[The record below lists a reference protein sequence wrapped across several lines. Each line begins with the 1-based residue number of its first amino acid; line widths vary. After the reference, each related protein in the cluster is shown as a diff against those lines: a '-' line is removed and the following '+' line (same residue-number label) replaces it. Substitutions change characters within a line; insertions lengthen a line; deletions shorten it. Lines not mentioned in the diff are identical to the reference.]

1 MIKNLKKLIFLFIC
15 TIYLGQLNIFAHE
28 GHSKKPKMPAIGVIQ
43 GSVID
48 STNGTPIEYA
58 SISIIDNHDG
68 DVVTGGL
75 SDKSGSFNITGIP
88 LGEYIV
94 NIEFIGYSKKE
105 IGPINVFPGQMTGG
119 KGKVKHFLGEIPLK
133 ISSVNLDA
141 VEVVGDES
149 QFIQTVDKQIFNVG
163 KNLTAAG
170 GTGFDLLRKVP
181 TVDVNIDGEVS
192 IAGDANVTILIDGK
206 RSGLTGSN
214 RRGVIDNIQVSMV
227 EKVEV
232 ITNPSAKYDPDG
244 VGGIINI
251 VMKRGSF
258 DGLNGSISGMA
269 GEYEKR
275 NLSANMNYRSDRW
288 NIFVGA
294 SSYSGNNIGKGYRN
308 FTYNY
313 SDSSASLKQNT
324 LRIKNPA
331 NVGLRMG
338 GDYYPDKNSTISYTY
353 SFNDHE
359 ETTNEELEYLSP
371 FSRLTK
377 SSSEDDGNHHDHSLS
392 YENKFGT
399 NDRKLYAGID
409 FNFEEDDVVQYSI
422 ENSSAIDDFNSG
434 DIDTDFKEKNNSQTY
449 RVDYEDG
456 LSDRLSIETG
466 MKATLK
472 SYSTDYS
479 YRDKLYINNYNEDIY
494 AGYVSAT
501 YNITDRFGIKAGTR
515 YEQVETNA
523 SLVPSSSNIVSP
535 DDTLDLILAII
546 DSAALLSPYVKPYSK
561 IYPSIFLIY
570 KISPMQTIQFGYS
583 QKVNRPGRRTI
594 SPFPRNTYDISRI
607 RNGNP
612 YLDPEYSDVAELKY
626 SSNSRKLNFNAG
638 LSYKLIKDNIMW
650 WDRDMFQFQGN
661 VYEILTADNSE
672 NSESFGSSLVIAYRP
687 TPLISL
693 MLSRWSWNNKTYG
706 NGESDLN
713 GDSNGA
719 YYRSM
724 ITLNLPRIARME
736 LSMGGRG
743 DMKFTT
749 GSSPGNFSADL
760 GIQKSFLDNKLS
772 VTLKFDDIFDTK
784 KFVINTENVIENK
797 FTNETYTQI
806 MDAERRRSQRY
817 MSVNIDYNFGKQQK
831 KKWNRRNFGGGRS
844 GGGMDMD
851 Y

>member
-1 MIKNLKKLIFLFIC
+1 MIKSFKRLIFLSAC
-15 TIYLGQLNIFAHE
+15 TIFLIQNIFGHE
-28 GHSKKPKMPAIGVIQ
+28 GHSKKPKMPAIGVVQ
-43 GSVID
+43 GSVTD
-48 STNGTPIEYA
+48 STSGAPIEYA
-58 SISIIDNHDG
+58 SISMIDNHDG

-75 SDKSGSFNITGIP
+75 SDKNGSFNISEIP

-94 NIEFIGYSKKE
+94 VIEFIGYSKKE
-105 IGPINVFPGQMTGG
+105 IGPINIFPGQMTGG
-119 KGKVKHFLGEIPLK
+119 KGKIKHFLGEIPLK
-133 ISSVNLDA
+133 VSSVNLDA
-141 VEVVGDES
+141 IEVVGDES
-149 QFIQTVDKQIFNVG
+149 QFIQTVDKQVFKVG

-214 RRGVIDNIQVSMV
+214 RRGVVDNIQVSMV

-258 DGLNGSISGMA
+258 DGLNGSLSGMA

-275 NLSANMNYRSDRW
+275 NLNGNVNYRQNKW
-288 NIFVGA
+288 NVFAGA
-294 SSYSGNNIGKGYRN
+294 SSQSGNNIGKGYRN

-324 LRIKNPA
+324 MRTKNPA
-331 NVGLRMG
+331 NIGLRMG
-338 GDYYPDKNSTISYTY
+338 GDYYPSKSSTFSYTY
-353 SFNDHE
+353 SFNDHT
-359 ETTNEELEYLSP
+359 ETTKEELEFYEP
-371 FSRLTK
+371 FSRLSK
-377 SSSEDDGNHHDHSLS
+377 SKSEDLGNHHDHSFS
-392 YENKFGT
+392 YENNFGT
-399 NDRKLYAGID
+399 KDRKLSAGID
-409 FNFEEDDVVQYSI
+409 INFEEDDVTQYNI
-422 ENSSAIDDFNSG
+422 ENSSIIDDYNSG
-434 DIDTDFKEKNNSQTY
+434 STDTDFKEKNNSQTF
-449 RVDYEDG
+449 RLDYEDG
-456 LSDRLSIETG
+456 LSDKLSIEAGFKT
-466 MKATLK
+466 TLK
-472 SYSTDYS
+472 SFSTDYT
-479 YRDKLYINNYNEDIY
+479 YLNQLYINDYSEDIY
-494 AGYVSAT
+494 AGYISTT
-501 YNITDRFGIKAGTR
+501 YDITDQFGIKAGAR

-523 SLVPSSSNIVSP
+523 SLEPSSSNTAP
-535 DDTLDLILAII
+535 DSINIISTII
-546 DSAALLSPYVKPYSK
+546 DNAVELSPYEKPYSK
-561 IYPSIFLIY
+561 IYPSLFLIY
-570 KISPMQTIQFGYS
+570 KISPMQTVQFGYS
-583 QKVNRPGRRTI
+583 QKVNRPGRRSI
-594 SPFPRNTYDISRI
+594 SPFPRNTYDITRI

-638 LSYKLIKDNIMW
+638 LSYKLVKDNIMW
-650 WDRDMFQFQGN
+650 WDRDMVEFQGD

-672 NSESFGSSLVIAYRP
+672 NSEDFGSSLIINYRP
-687 TPLISL
+687 IPMISL
-693 MLSRWSWNNKTYG
+693 MLSRWSWNRRTYG

-749 GSSPGNFSADL
+749 GGSPGNFSADL
-760 GIQKSFLDNKLS
+760 GLQKSFLNNKLS
-772 VTLKFDDIFDTK
+772 ATLKFDDIFDTK
-784 KFVINTENVIENK
+784 KFVINTENVI
-797 FTNETYTQI
+797 TNPISQETYIQL

-817 MSVNIDYNFGKQQK
+817 MSININYNFGKQQK

>member
-1 MIKNLKKLIFLFIC
+1 MTKFSLRLILLSIFL
-15 TIYLGQLNIFAHE
+15 LHLSSNNLMAHE
-28 GHSKKPKMPAIGVIQ
+28 GHNKKPKMPAIGVIQ
-43 GSVID
+43 GSVTD
-48 STNGTPIEYA
+48 SSSGSPIEYA
-58 SISIIDNHDG
+58 SVSIVDNQDG
-68 DVVTGGL
+68 DVITGGL
-75 SDKSGSFNITGIP
+75 SSKDGSFNISEIP
-88 LGEYIV
+88 LGQYIIIV
-94 NIEFIGYSKKE
+94 EFIGYSKKE
-105 IGPINVFPGQMTGG
+105 IGPLNVFPPQMSGG
-119 KGKVKHFLGEIPLK
+119 NGKIKHFLGEIPLK

-149 QFIQTVDKQIFNVG
+149 QFIQTVDKQIFKVG

-181 TVDVNIDGEVS
+181 TVDVDIDGEVS

-214 RRGVIDNIQVSMV
+214 RRGVVDNIQVGMV

-275 NLSANMNYRSDRW
+275 NLNGNINYRSDKW
-288 NIFVGA
+288 NIFAGA
-294 SSYSGNNIGKGYRN
+294 SSRNGNNIGKGYRN

-313 SDSSASLKQNT
+313 GDSSASLRQNT

-338 GDYYPDKNSTISYTY
+338 GDYYPNKNSTISYTY

-377 SSSEDDGNHHDHSLS
+377 SSSEDFGNHHDYSLS

-399 NDRKLYAGID
+399 NDRKLSAGVD
-409 FNFEEDDVVQYSI
+409 FNFEEDDVIQYNI
-422 ENSSAIDDFNSG
+422 ENSSLIDDFNSSNT
-434 DIDTDFKEKNNSQTY
+434 DTDFKEKNESQTF
-449 RVDYEDG
+449 RIDYEDG
-456 LSDRLSIETG
+456 LSEALSIEIG

-472 SYSTDYS
+472 SFSTDYS
-479 YRDKLYINNYNEDIY
+479 YLDQLYINNYSEDIY
-494 AGYVSAT
+494 AGYASAT
-501 YNITDRFGIKAGTR
+501 YDITDRFGIKAGAR
-515 YEQVETNA
+515 YEKVETNA
-523 SLVPSSSNIVSP
+523 SLMPSSSNTAP
-535 DDTLDLILAII
+535 DSINIISAII
-546 DSAALLSPYVKPYSK
+546 DDAVELSPYEKPYSK

-570 KISPMQTIQFGYS
+570 KLSPMKTIQFGYS
-583 QKVNRPGRRTI
+583 QKVNRPGRRSI

-650 WDRDMFQFQGN
+650 WDRDMVEFQGD

-672 NSESFGSSLVIAYRP
+672 NSESFGSSLIINYRP
-687 TPLISL
+687 MPLISL
-693 MLSRWSWNNKTYG
+693 MLSRWSWNNRTYG

-713 GDSNGA
+713 GDSEGTWNRA
-719 YYRSM
+719 M
-724 ITLNLPRIARME
+724 ATVNIPRVFRVE

-743 DMKFTT
+743 RMKFTT
-749 GSSPGNFSADL
+749 GDSPGNISTDI
-760 GIQKSFLDNKLS
+760 GIQKSFLKNKLS
-772 VTLKFDDIFDTK
+772 VTVKFDDIFDTK
-784 KFVINTENVIENK
+784 KFVINTENTI
-797 FTNETYTQI
+797 TNPISQETYTQL
-806 MDAERRRSQRY
+806 MNAERRRQQRY
-817 MSVNIDYNFGKQQK
+817 MSVNINYNFGKQQK
-831 KKWNRRNFGGGRS
+831 KKWNRRNFGGRDG

>member
-1 MIKNLKKLIFLFIC
+1 MIKDFKRLIFLSVC
-15 TIYLGQLNIFAHE
+15 TIFLMPLHVFGHE
-28 GHSKKPKMPAIGVIQ
+28 GHGKKPKMPAIGVIQ
-43 GSVID
+43 GSVTD
-48 STNGTPIEYA
+48 STSGSPIEYA

-68 DVVTGGL
+68 DLVTGGL
-75 SDKSGSFNITGIP
+75 SDKNGSFNISEIP

-94 NIEFIGYSKKE
+94 LIEFIGYSKKE

-119 KGKVKHFLGEIPLK
+119 NGKIKHFLGEIPLK
-133 ISSVNLDA
+133 ISTVNLDA
-141 VEVVGDES
+141 VEVIGDES
-149 QFIQTVDKQIFNVG
+149 QFIQTVDKQIFKVG

-214 RRGVIDNIQVSMV
+214 RRGVVDNIQVGMV

-251 VMKRGSF
+251 VLKRGSF
-258 DGLNGSISGMA
+258 DGLNGSISGMM

-275 NLSANMNYRSDRW
+275 NLNSNINYRSDKW
-288 NIFVGA
+288 NMFAGA
-294 SSYSGNNIGKGYRN
+294 SSRTGNNIGRGFRE

-324 LRIKNPA
+324 LRVKNPG
-331 NVGLRMG
+331 NIGLRIG
-338 GDYYPDKNSTISYTY
+338 GDYYPNKNSTISYTF
-353 SFNDHE
+353 SFNDHT
-359 ETTNEELEYLSP
+359 ETTKEELEYVSP

-377 SSSEDDGNHHDHSLS
+377 SSSEDVGNHHDHSLS

-399 NDRKLYAGID
+399 NDRKLSAGVD

-422 ENSSAIDDFNSG
+422 QNSSLIDDFNSS
-434 DIDTDFKEKNNSQTY
+434 ITDTDFKEKNESQTF
-449 RVDYEDG
+449 RIDYEDG
-456 LSDRLSIETG
+456 LNEALSIEIG

-472 SYSTDYS
+472 SFSTDYS
-479 YRDKLYINNYNEDIY
+479 YLDQLYINNYSEDIY
-494 AGYVSAT
+494 AGYASAT
-501 YNITDRFGIKAGTR
+501 YDLTDRFGIKAGAR
-515 YEQVETNA
+515 YEKVETNA
-523 SLVPSSSNIVSP
+523 SLSPSSSNTAP
-535 DDTLDLILAII
+535 DSINIISAII
-546 DSAALLSPYVKPYSK
+546 DDAVELSPYEKPYSK

-570 KISPMQTIQFGYS
+570 KLSPMKTIQFGYS
-583 QKVNRPGRRTI
+583 QKVNRPGRRSI

-650 WDRDMFQFQGN
+650 WDRDMVEFQGD

-672 NSESFGSSLVIAYRP
+672 NSESFGSSLIINYRP
-687 TPLISL
+687 MPLISL
-693 MLSRWSWNNKTYG
+693 MLSRWSWNNRTYG

-713 GDSNGA
+713 GDSEGTWNRA
-719 YYRSM
+719 M
-724 ITLNLPRIARME
+724 ATVNIPRVFRVE

-743 DMKFTT
+743 RMKFTT
-749 GSSPGNFSADL
+749 GDSPGNISTDI
-760 GIQKSFLDNKLS
+760 GIQKSFLENRLS
-772 VTLKFDDIFDTK
+772 VTVKFDDIFDTK
-784 KFVINTENVIENK
+784 KFVINTENTI
-797 FTNETYTQI
+797 TNPISQETYTQL
-806 MDAERRRSQRY
+806 MNAERRRQQRY
-817 MSVNIDYNFGKQQK
+817 MSVNINYNFGKQQK
-831 KKWNRRNFGGGRS
+831 KKWNRRNFGGRGG

>member
-1 MIKNLKKLIFLFIC
+1 MTKFSLRLVLLSIFLL
-15 TIYLGQLNIFAHE
+15 YLSSNDLLAHE
-28 GHSKKPKMPAIGVIQ
+28 GHNKKPKMPAIGVIQ
-43 GSVID
+43 GSVTD
-48 STNGTPIEYA
+48 SSSGAPIEYA
-58 SISIIDNHDG
+58 SVSIIDNQDG
-68 DVVTGGL
+68 DVITGGL
-75 SDKSGSFNITGIP
+75 SDKDGSFNISEIP
-88 LGEYIV
+88 LGQYIIIV
-94 NIEFIGYSKKE
+94 EFIGYAKKE
-105 IGPINVFPGQMTGG
+105 IGPLDVFPGQMTGG
-119 KGKVKHFLGEIPLK
+119 KGKIKHFLGEISLK

-141 VEVVGDES
+141 VEVIGDES
-149 QFIQTVDKQIFNVG
+149 QFIQTVDKQIFKVG

-214 RRGVIDNIQVSMV
+214 RRGIVDNIQVGMV

-258 DGLNGSISGMA
+258 DGLNGSISGMV

-275 NLSANMNYRSDRW
+275 NLNGNMNYRSDKW
-288 NIFVGA
+288 NIFAGA
-294 SSYSGNNIGKGYRN
+294 SSRSGNNIGKGYRN

-313 SDSSASLKQNT
+313 SNGSSASLKQNT

-331 NVGLRMG
+331 NIGLRMG
-338 GDYYPDKNSTISYTY
+338 GDYYPSKSSTISYTY

-359 ETTNEELEYLSP
+359 ETTNEELKYLSP
-371 FSRLTK
+371 SSRLTK
-377 SSSEDDGNHHDHSLS
+377 SSSEDVGNHHDHSLS

-399 NDRKLYAGID
+399 NDRKLSAGID

-422 ENSSAIDDFNSG
+422 ENSSLIDDFGSG
-434 DIDTDFKEKNNSQTY
+434 YTDTDFKEKNESQTF

-456 LSDRLSIETG
+456 LSEKLSIETG

-472 SYSTDYS
+472 SFSTDYT
-479 YRDKLYINNYNEDIY
+479 YLDQLYINDYSEDIY
-494 AGYVSAT
+494 AGYASAT
-501 YNITDRFGIKAGTR
+501 YDVTDRFGIKAGAR
-515 YEQVETNA
+515 YEKVETNA
-523 SLVPSSSNIVSP
+523 SLMPSSSNTAPHSVNIIS
-535 DDTLDLILAII
+535 TII
-546 DSAALLSPYVKPYSK
+546 DNAIELSPYEKPYSK
-561 IYPSIFLIY
+561 IYPSLFLIY
-570 KISPMQTIQFGYS
+570 KLSPMQTVQFGYS

-650 WDRDMFQFQGN
+650 WDTDWVEFQGED
-661 VYEILTADNSE
+661 YQILTADNSE
-672 NSESFGSSLVIAYRP
+672 NSESFGSSLVIVYRP
-687 TPLISL
+687 MPLVSL
-693 MLSRWSWNNKTYG
+693 MLSRWSWNNRTYG

-743 DMKFTT
+743 DMNFTN

-760 GIQKSFLDNKLS
+760 GLQKSFLNNKLS

-784 KFVINTENVIENK
+784 KFVINTEYAIEPTSGDIYAQLMN
-797 FTNETYTQI
+797 
-806 MDAERRRSQRY
+806 AERRRGQRY
-817 MSVNIDYNFGKQQK
+817 MSVNINYNFGKQQK
-831 KKWNRRNFGGGRS
+831 KKWNRRNFGGRGGG

>member
-1 MIKNLKKLIFLFIC
+1 
-15 TIYLGQLNIFAHE
+15 
-28 GHSKKPKMPAIGVIQ
+28 
-43 GSVID
+43 
-48 STNGTPIEYA
+48 
-58 SISIIDNHDG
+58 
-68 DVVTGGL
+68 
-75 SDKSGSFNITGIP
+75 
-88 LGEYIV
+88 
-94 NIEFIGYSKKE
+94 
-105 IGPINVFPGQMTGG
+105 MTGG
-119 KGKVKHFLGEIPLK
+119 KGKIKHFLGEIPLK

-149 QFIQTVDKQIFNVG
+149 QFIQTVDKQIFKVG

-181 TVDVNIDGEVS
+181 TVDVDIDGEVS

-214 RRGVIDNIQVSMV
+214 RRGVVDNIQVGMV

-275 NLSANMNYRSDRW
+275 NLNGNMNYRSDKW
-288 NIFVGA
+288 NIFAGA
-294 SSYSGNNIGKGYRN
+294 SSRTGNNIGKGYRN

-331 NVGLRMG
+331 NIGLRMG
-338 GDYYPDKNSTISYTY
+338 GDYYPNKNSTISYTY

-377 SSSEDDGNHHDHSLS
+377 SSSEDFGNHHDHSLS

-399 NDRKLYAGID
+399 NDRKLSTGVD
-409 FNFEEDDVVQYSI
+409 FNFEEDDVVQYNI
-422 ENSSAIDDFNSG
+422 ENSSLIDDFNSSNT
-434 DIDTDFKEKNNSQTY
+434 DTDFKEKNESQTF
-449 RVDYEDG
+449 RIDYEDG
-456 LSDRLSIETG
+456 LSEALSIEIG

-472 SYSTDYS
+472 SFSTDYS
-479 YRDKLYINNYNEDIY
+479 YLDQLYINNYSEDIY
-494 AGYVSAT
+494 AGYASAT
-501 YNITDRFGIKAGTR
+501 YDLTDRFGIKAGAR
-515 YEQVETNA
+515 YEKVETNA
-523 SLVPSSSNIVSP
+523 SLSPSSSNTAP
-535 DDTLDLILAII
+535 DSINIISAII
-546 DSAALLSPYVKPYSK
+546 DDAVELSPYEKPYSK

-570 KISPMQTIQFGYS
+570 KLSPMKTIQFGYS
-583 QKVNRPGRRTI
+583 QKVNRPGRRSI

-650 WDRDMFQFQGN
+650 WDRDMVEFQGD

-672 NSESFGSSLVIAYRP
+672 NSESFGSSLIINYRP
-687 TPLISL
+687 MPLISL
-693 MLSRWSWNNKTYG
+693 MLSRWSWNNRTYG

-713 GDSNGA
+713 GDSEGTWNRA
-719 YYRSM
+719 M
-724 ITLNLPRIARME
+724 ATVNIPRVFRVE

-743 DMKFTT
+743 RMKFTT
-749 GSSPGNFSADL
+749 GDSPGNISTDI
-760 GIQKSFLDNKLS
+760 GIQKSFLENRLS
-772 VTLKFDDIFDTK
+772 VTVKFDDIFDTK
-784 KFVINTENVIENK
+784 KFVINTENTI
-797 FTNETYTQI
+797 TNPISQETYTQL
-806 MDAERRRSQRY
+806 MNAERRRQQRY
-817 MSVNIDYNFGKQQK
+817 MSVNINYNFGKQQK
-831 KKWNRRNFGGGRS
+831 KKWNRRNFGGRGG

>member
-1 MIKNLKKLIFLFIC
+1 MTKSSLRLILLSIFL
-15 TIYLGQLNIFAHE
+15 IYLSSNNLMAHE
-28 GHSKKPKMPAIGVIQ
+28 GHNKKPKMPAIGVIQ
-43 GSVID
+43 GSVTD
-48 STNGTPIEYA
+48 SSSGAPIEYA

-68 DVVTGGL
+68 DLVTGGL
-75 SDKSGSFNITGIP
+75 SDKNGSFNISEIP
-88 LGEYIV
+88 LGEYV
-94 NIEFIGYSKKE
+94 VLIEFIGYSKKE

-119 KGKVKHFLGEIPLK
+119 NGKIKHFLGEIPLK

-141 VEVVGDES
+141 VEVIGDES
-149 QFIQTVDKQIFNVG
+149 QFIQTVDKQIFKVG

-181 TVDVNIDGEVS
+181 TVDVDIDGEVS

-214 RRGVIDNIQVSMV
+214 RRGVVDNIQVGMV

-275 NLSANMNYRSDRW
+275 NLNGNMNYRSDKW
-288 NIFVGA
+288 NIFAGA
-294 SSYSGNNIGKGYRN
+294 SSRTGNNIGKGYRN

-331 NVGLRMG
+331 NIGLRMG
-338 GDYYPDKNSTISYTY
+338 GDYYPNKNSTISYTY

-377 SSSEDDGNHHDHSLS
+377 SSSEDFGNHHDHSLS

-399 NDRKLYAGID
+399 NDRKLSAGVD
-409 FNFEEDDVVQYSI
+409 FNFEEDDVVQYNI
-422 ENSSAIDDFNSG
+422 ENSSLIDDFNSSNT
-434 DIDTDFKEKNNSQTY
+434 DTDFKEKNESQTF
-449 RVDYEDG
+449 RIDYEDG
-456 LSDRLSIETG
+456 LSEALSIEIG

-472 SYSTDYS
+472 SFSTDYS
-479 YRDKLYINNYNEDIY
+479 YLDQLYINNYSEDIY
-494 AGYVSAT
+494 AGYASAT
-501 YNITDRFGIKAGTR
+501 YDLTDRFGIKAGAR
-515 YEQVETNA
+515 YEKVETNA
-523 SLVPSSSNIVSP
+523 SLSPSSSNTAP
-535 DDTLDLILAII
+535 DSINIISAII
-546 DSAALLSPYVKPYSK
+546 DDAVELSPYEKPYSK

-570 KISPMQTIQFGYS
+570 KLSPMKTIQFGYS
-583 QKVNRPGRRTI
+583 QKVNRPGRRSI

-650 WDRDMFQFQGN
+650 WDRDMVEFQGD

-672 NSESFGSSLVIAYRP
+672 NSESFGSSLIINYRP
-687 TPLISL
+687 MPLISL
-693 MLSRWSWNNKTYG
+693 MLSRWSWNNRTYG

-713 GDSNGA
+713 GDSEGTWNRA
-719 YYRSM
+719 M
-724 ITLNLPRIARME
+724 ATVNIPRVFRVE

-743 DMKFTT
+743 RMKFTT
-749 GSSPGNFSADL
+749 GDSPGNISTDI
-760 GIQKSFLDNKLS
+760 GIQKSFLENRLS
-772 VTLKFDDIFDTK
+772 VTVKFDDIFDTK
-784 KFVINTENVIENK
+784 KFVINTENTI
-797 FTNETYTQI
+797 TNPISQETYTQL
-806 MDAERRRSQRY
+806 MNAERRRQQRY
-817 MSVNIDYNFGKQQK
+817 MSVNINYNFGKQQK
-831 KKWNRRNFGGGRS
+831 KKWNRRNFGGRGG

>member
-1 MIKNLKKLIFLFIC
+1 MIKSFKRLIFLSAC
-15 TIYLGQLNIFAHE
+15 TIFLIQNIYGHE
-28 GHSKKPKMPAIGVIQ
+28 GHSKKPKMPAIGVVQ
-43 GSVID
+43 GSVTD
-48 STNGTPIEYA
+48 STSGAPIEYA
-58 SISIIDNHDG
+58 SISMIDNHDG

-75 SDKSGSFNITGIP
+75 SDKNGSFNISEIP

-94 NIEFIGYSKKE
+94 VIEFIGYSKKE
-105 IGPINVFPGQMTGG
+105 IGPINIFPGQMTGG
-119 KGKVKHFLGEIPLK
+119 KGKIKHFLGEIPLK
-133 ISSVNLDA
+133 VSSVNLDA
-141 VEVVGDES
+141 IEVVGDES
-149 QFIQTVDKQIFNVG
+149 QFIQTVDKQVFKVG

-214 RRGVIDNIQVSMV
+214 RRGVVDNIQVSMV

-258 DGLNGSISGMA
+258 DGLNGSLSGMA

-275 NLSANMNYRSDRW
+275 NLNGNVNYRQNKW
-288 NIFVGA
+288 NVFAGA
-294 SSYSGNNIGKGYRN
+294 SSQSGNNIGKGYRN

-324 LRIKNPA
+324 MRTKNPA
-331 NVGLRMG
+331 NIGLRMG
-338 GDYYPDKNSTISYTY
+338 GDYYPSKSSTFSYTY
-353 SFNDHE
+353 SFNDHT
-359 ETTNEELEYLSP
+359 ETTKEELEFYEP
-371 FSRLTK
+371 FSRLSK
-377 SSSEDDGNHHDHSLS
+377 SKSEDLGNHHDHSFS
-392 YENKFGT
+392 YENNFGT
-399 NDRKLYAGID
+399 KDRKLSAGID
-409 FNFEEDDVVQYSI
+409 INFEEDDVTQYNI
-422 ENSSAIDDFNSG
+422 ENSSIIDDYNSG
-434 DIDTDFKEKNNSQTY
+434 STDTDFKEKNNSQTF
-449 RVDYEDG
+449 RLDYEDG
-456 LSDRLSIETG
+456 LSDKLSIEAGFKT
-466 MKATLK
+466 TLK
-472 SYSTDYS
+472 SFSTDYT
-479 YRDKLYINNYNEDIY
+479 YLNQLYINDYSEDIY
-494 AGYVSAT
+494 AGYISTT
-501 YNITDRFGIKAGTR
+501 YDITDQFGIKAGAR

-523 SLVPSSSNIVSP
+523 SLEPSSSNTAP
-535 DDTLDLILAII
+535 DSINIISTII
-546 DSAALLSPYVKPYSK
+546 DNAVELSPYEKPYSK
-561 IYPSIFLIY
+561 IYPSLFLIY
-570 KISPMQTIQFGYS
+570 KISPMQTVQFGYS
-583 QKVNRPGRRTI
+583 QKVNRPGRRSI
-594 SPFPRNTYDISRI
+594 SPFPRNTYDITRI

-638 LSYKLIKDNIMW
+638 LSYKLVKDNIMW
-650 WDRDMFQFQGN
+650 WDRDMVEFQGD

-672 NSESFGSSLVIAYRP
+672 NSEDFGSSLIINYRP
-687 TPLISL
+687 IPMISL
-693 MLSRWSWNNKTYG
+693 MLSRWSWNRRTYG

-749 GSSPGNFSADL
+749 GGSPGNFSADL
-760 GIQKSFLDNKLS
+760 GLQKSFLSNKLS
-772 VTLKFDDIFDTK
+772 ITLKFDDIFDSK
-784 KFVINTENVIENK
+784 KFVINTENVI
-797 FTNETYTQI
+797 TNPISQETYIQL

-817 MSVNIDYNFGKQQK
+817 MSININYNFGKQQK